1 MNSEQTFSIFNSFF
15 SNSKE
20 IAKSSKKYKLNRFLN
35 LCWEVL
41 KFDIFRLILYGL
53 FEGAYTLAGRQKW
66 WEERHSGSTLVG
78 VRLATVA
85 NQRQAYQ
92 RGPQPQ
98 DVDAQRADEEELS
111 GIVSEIGN
119 ALRRCQ

>member
-20 IAKSSKKYKLNRFLN
+20 FVISSKKYKLVRFLN
-35 LCWEVL
+35 FRLEIL
-41 KFDIFRLILYGL
+41 QFGIFRLILYGVL
-53 FEGAYTLAGRQKW
+53 EGAYTLAGRQKW